1 LYRRRDR
8 LCRAGSNGCGS
19 SKCRCCHRDSSSNGF
34 HTGRLKA
41 SSRIGSTRF
50 EFAQLVF
57 KVPAH
62 PGAIF
67 AFEVA
72 QVFNA
77 RFEGGPLQLGITV
90 GALHFALRVC
100 QKTVGFSARL
110 G

>member
-1 LYRRRDR
+1 
-8 LCRAGSNGCGS
+8 
-19 SKCRCCHRDSSSNGF
+19 
-34 HTGRLKA
+34 
-41 SSRIGSTRF
+41 
-50 EFAQLVF
+50 LVF

-67 AFEVA
+67 AFEVP

-77 RFEGGPLQLGITV
+77 RFESDSLQLRITV

-110 G
+110 Q